1 MSFTNLI
8 QSLNQAASA
17 LSVPGSSNVQ
27 ERNELREACQ
37 RFSACLETPVE
48 RLLRTS
54 SGCIEPAILRL
65 AIDIGVF
72 SLLNEELEPDTEIDV
87 SEIAART
94 KTDHGMMSRLMRFL
108 IMLQVVDVT
117 PQGRCKATAVT
128 RSFKPGTI
136 IYNHVVALSGIYLP
150 LFGRLPT
157 YLREN
162 QYRPPDDAYRG
173 LFQDGFKTDLHFFD
187 WLDIHKQ
194 EHDAFHGMMEASA
207 SSNLVA
213 WTQYIPREWFEQ
225 RLTPSKLADGGFTLV
240 DTASRSSRKL
250 ERMSHNF
257 FHKQPVRGA
266 DIYLLARILHD
277 WPDKQAREILSNLR
291 EAMDSNSTL
300 LVYDRV
306 FGDQL
311 EKVSAADAIYD
322 AVMMAF
328 FSSLERSEAQFR
340 DLLSSVGL
348 RLCNIWRGD
357 LGSDGDKQAVLEI
370 VREE

>member
-1 MSFTNLI
+1 M
-8 QSLNQAASA
+8 
-17 LSVPGSSNVQ
+17 
-27 ERNELREACQ
+27 
-37 RFSACLETPVE
+37 
-48 RLLRTS
+48 
-54 SGCIEPAILRL
+54 
-65 AIDIGVF
+65 
-72 SLLNEELEPDTEIDV
+72 
-87 SEIAART
+87 
-94 KTDHGMMSRLMRFL
+94 
-108 IMLQVVDVT
+108 
-117 PQGRCKATAVT
+117 
-128 RSFKPGTI
+128 
-136 IYNHVVALSGIYLP
+136 LSGIYLP

-240 DTASRSSRKL
+240 DVGGGNGHEIQAFLRCFPHVNGRFILQDLSGVSKDEEPGTLCKTASRSSRKL